1 MNKKMKIAILVVSLG
16 IIISA
21 SSLYYYLGKN
31 NRTDEKPNLEL
42 EISFPKDEYSVNE
55 SLPITIYL
63 KNMGNRSVSVSE
75 ISLELGTLD
84 LKIRTPDGFEIKYG
98 GPYIDTVP
106 HPKSI
111 APKKQIVINYDLTK
125 TFLKHNATNYFYEFG
140 IEGVDNGTWYFDQ
153 YNFTHV
159 GNYTVQGIY
168 GSGNAIGGE
177 VWHGTMSSNVVS
189 FKIDA

>member
-1 MNKKMKIAILVVSLG
+1 MNKKMKIAILVVSIG

-63 KNMGNRSVSVSE
+63 KNMGNRSVSVCE
-75 ISLELGTLD
+75 MSLELGTLD
-84 LKIRTPDGFEIKYG
+84 LKIQTPDGFEINYG

-111 APKKQIVINYDLTK
+111 APKKQIVINYDLY
-125 TFLKHNATNYFYEFG
+125 HYEFG

-168 GSGNAIGGE
+168 WSGTAIGGE

-189 FKIDA
+189 FKIEG